1 MTFSSGAV
9 LEVGSDYVA
18 AADVSA
24 GITEKVLASGVQSGG
39 AILSGGLVDVLA
51 GGIVSGVAVSSGGKL
66 VVFSGGT
73 DIDPTISSGGSGV
86 VSAGGLIL
94 AQSGGTAEID
104 GFLANSGALFASG
117 SGSLVLIAAGAVVS
131 GGSAVVGDGVVEVAT
146 SSSEN
151 VVFVASGNG
160 GLVLDA
166 ALGSG
171 YKGRVFGFG
180 GVSGA
185 NSAQFIAFT
194 QIGSGAVSYKPA
206 AGNTSGTLTV
216 ASGGVS
222 ATVTLVGHYTSTS
235 FSAGI
240 VSGHVEITDPST
252 KPAHAGVAV
261 GAATTLA
268 YSQNG
273 DKTGVSLTAAEG
285 ARAAA
290 IALLG
295 NYMAATFV
303 TTADASGATA
313 IGGTQPTA
321 EQPPLLTHPQRS

>member
-1 MTFSSGAV
+1 
-9 LEVGSDYVA
+9 
-18 AADVSA
+18 VSA

-51 GGIVSGVAVSSGGKL
+51 GGIVSGMAVSSGGKL

-73 DIDPTISSGGSGV
+73 DIDPTISSGGSGI

-160 GLVLDA
+160 GLVLDE

-235 FSAGI
+235 FSATI
-240 VSGHVEITDPST
+240 VSGHVEITDPLT
-252 KPAHAGVAV
+252 APAHGGIAV

-268 YSQNG
+268 YSDNG
-273 DKTGVSLTAAEG
+273 KTGVSLTAAEG

-313 IGGTQPTA
+313 IGGTQPAA